1 MKMAL
6 IFAFLKKENYLC
18 LNDEKR
24 KLSKFKQ
31 KELLKQQDS
40 LILSDRLGCSFVLN
54 RRLVKLFVPETVQKA
69 VAFEKFFV
77 KSELVHASIYL
88 LMINKYL

>member
-1 MKMAL
+1 MAL

-31 KELLKQQDS
+31 KEQPKQHCI
-40 LILSDRLGCSFVLN
+40 LISSGRLGRGFMPN
-54 RRLVKLFVPETVQKA
+54 ERQVKLF
-69 VAFEKFFV
+69 
-77 KSELVHASIYL
+77 YL
-88 LMINKYL
+88 KPYRECR

>member
-1 MKMAL
+1 MAL

-31 KELLKQQDS
+31 KEQPKQHCS
-40 LILSDRLGCSFVLN
+40 LISSDRLGCSFVLN
-54 RRLVKLFVPETVQKA
+54 RRLVKLFVPENVQKA
-69 VAFEKFFV
+69 VAFEEFFV
-77 KSELVHASIYL
+77 KSELVHFNL
-88 LMINKYL
+88 HV

>member
-1 MKMAL
+1 MAQ

-31 KELLKQQDS
+31 KEPLQQQVS
-40 LILSDRLGCSFVLN
+40 LISSGRLRG
-54 RRLVKLFVPETVQKA
+54 
-69 VAFEKFFV
+69 
-77 KSELVHASIYL
+77 
-88 LMINKYL
+88 